1 MYPLEVYVCRTCSLV
16 QLLDVVDREQ
26 LFRNYIYL
34 TGTSDTIAAHNADY
48 AGTVVDLLRLGASDL
63 VIEVASNDGSLLRCF
78 QRRCVRVLG
87 IEPATNIAAVAVS
100 TGIET
105 INRFFSRE
113 AAADVKRSHGP
124 ARVVIANN
132 VLAHVDEPRD
142 FLSGCRDL
150 LDEHGLVVI
159 EVPALDQM
167 IERLE
172 YDTIYHEHLSYFSLS
187 SMAALCGAVGLSII
201 RVDRSAV
208 HGGSLRVYAT
218 GAEHRDSH
226 APEVD
231 VLLTAERADGLCS
244 PERCRS
250 FAAAVARN
258 RVDVRSLLTELQA
271 EGKTLAGY
279 GAPAKGNTL
288 LNYCGLGR
296 DLLPFTVDM
305 SPLKVGLETPG
316 MHIPVLPVTA
326 LLDRQPDYA
335 LMLAWNFAEEI
346 LGQQGEFRNRGG
358 RFIVP
363 IPEPRII

>member
-1 MYPLEVYVCRTCSLV
+1 MYPLAVYVCETCYLV
-16 QLLDVVDREQ
+16 QLLDVVERDR

-34 TGTSDTIAAHNADY
+34 TGTSDTIAAHNTDY
-48 AGTVVDLLRLGASDL
+48 ARTIVDLLQLGASDL
-63 VIEVASNDGSLLRCF
+63 VIEVASNDGSLLNCF
-78 QRRCVRVLG
+78 QRRGVRTLG
-87 IEPATNIAAVAVS
+87 IEPAINIAAVAVS
-100 TGIET
+100 NGVET

-113 AAADVKRSHGP
+113 TAADVKRSHGP
-124 ARVVIANN
+124 ARVVIGNN

-142 FLSGCRDL
+142 FLGGCLDL

-187 SMAALCGAVGLSII
+187 SMAALCESVGLSIV
-201 RVDRSAV
+201 RVDRVTV
-208 HGGSLRVYAT
+208 HGGSLRVYAARRKYR
-218 GAEHRDSH
+218 GSY
-226 APEVD
+226 APEVEA
-231 VLLTAERADGLCS
+231 LLRAERAAGLRS
-244 PERCRS
+244 SERYRD
-250 FAAAVARN
+250 FAAAVERN
-258 RVDVRSLLTELQA
+258 RLAIRALLTGLRA
-271 EGKTLAGY
+271 EGRSLAGY

-288 LNYCGLGR
+288 LNYCGIGR
-296 DLLPFTVDM
+296 DLLSFTVDK

-335 LMLAWNFAEEI
+335 VILAWNLAEEI
-346 LGQQGEFRNRGG
+346 VGQQSDFRDRGG
-358 RFIVP
+358 QFIVP